1 MNTPPRTLKAGGKRL
16 WANVVT
22 GWEIAPEQ
30 AVLLENACKSQ
41 DRIDRLSR
49 IIDKEGP
56 VTKNRFGVLV
66 PHPAAVLLRG
76 EVANFSQLYRL
87 LQLGAPGGD
96 DPRAGRPDDWIS
108 TE

>member
-1 MNTPPRTLKAGGKRL
+1 MNTPPKTLKASGKRL
-16 WANVVT
+16 WNNVVD

-30 AVLLENACKSQ
+30 AVLLENACRSQ

-87 LQLGAPGGD
+87 LQLQAPSGEDNG
-96 DPRAGRPDDWIS
+96 PGRPWS
-108 TE
+108 PEE